1 MLHQRGYIFIGM
13 SGSGKTTLGR
23 LIAREIGYEFLDSD
37 KLIEKKF
44 NYLNL
49 YKIVDQ
55 YQEDL
60 TKFLEL
66 EKKVLN
72 EIEFKKTVLAT
83 GGSACYSED
92 VIREK
97 KAIVI
102 YLHISWDLLKERIGD
117 FSERGV
123 ILLRKDLKSEYMHR
137 KKIYQRLANLK
148 INCDRKPISSLKKEI
163 LTKLPLMKNH
173 DFFK

>member
-1 MLHQRGYIFIGM
+1 MLHQGGYIFIGM

-23 LIAREIGYEFLDSD
+23 LIASEIGYEFLDSD

-72 EIEFKKTVLAT
+72 EIEFNKTVLAT

-92 VIREK
+92 VIKKK

-102 YLHISWDLLKERIGD
+102 YLHISWDLLKERIEI
-117 FSERGV
+117 F
-123 ILLRKDLKSEYMHR
+123 LKEV
-137 KKIYQRLANLK
+137 L
-148 INCDRKPISSLKKEI
+148 
-163 LTKLPLMKNH
+163 
-173 DFFK
+173 FF